1 MLLISACYLER
12 KDKIEDGNRILV
24 QKFQSQLT
32 QQLEILHKTVAVA
45 VTQQEQQ
52 LKDMEE
58 DMQSFVS
65 TKARV
70 RSTLELTCLCM
81 HSYYLMVSVCNL
93 IFWVYFLK
101 ATEELRERLGK
112 LKQLYGSGIKTLDG
126 IALDL
131 EGNSQ
136 STFCHLNSEVSN
148 HSSAV
153 EDVSI
158 Q

>member
-1 MLLISACYLER
+1 MACYPER

-65 TKARV
+65 TKAEV
-70 RSTLELTCLCM
+70 DLDM
-81 HSYYLMVSVCNL
+81 NL
-93 IFWVYFLK
+93 IVFVC
-101 ATEELRERLGK
+101 
-112 LKQLYGSGIKTLDG
+112 IPD
-126 IALDL
+126 I
-131 EGNSQ
+131 
-136 STFCHLNSEVSN
+136 
-148 HSSAV
+148 
-153 EDVSI
+153 
-158 Q
+158 